1 LPDDEQISCSV
12 FGGLIAL
19 ACASVCE
26 IARAEKL
33 IS

>member
-12 FGGLIAL
+12 FGGPIAL
-19 ACASVCE
+19 AAHRFAK

>member
-1 LPDDEQISCSV
+1 LSGDEQISCSV

-19 ACASVCE
+19 DCASLCE